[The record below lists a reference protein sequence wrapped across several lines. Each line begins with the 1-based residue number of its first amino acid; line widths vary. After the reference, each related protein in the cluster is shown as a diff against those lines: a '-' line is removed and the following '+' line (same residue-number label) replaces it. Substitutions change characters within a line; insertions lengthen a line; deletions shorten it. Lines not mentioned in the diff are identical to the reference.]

1 MIEPVVVKCLQV
13 EATTKCNAWC
23 PGCAR
28 NYGGFGLQEGL
39 VLQDLNVIRYQE
51 ILNLFPNLEYI
62 DFCGTY
68 GDAIAAANITDLISV
83 SKQYAKKIVVRTN
96 GSLRNTKWWRSFAD
110 LMKTHENEVWFCLD
124 GLADTHSIYRQAT
137 NFDTIIRNAVQ
148 FINAGGTAVW
158 QFIPWAHNEHQISDC
173 VKLSQKLGF
182 SRFEI
187 VRSVR
192 NDRLAKHWQTGEP
205 IELKPWTRNE
215 ITNKLLR
222 SKTNVP
228 TKNCQ
233 HLSQPGYYVSA
244 SGELSTCC
252 YLQHVLR
259 FNNINETPNIK
270 DELLQNPRSI
280 CLHRCGE

>member
-1 MIEPVVVKCLQV
+1 MVAANTVKWLQV

-28 NYGGFGLQEGL
+28 SYGGFGLHKEL
-39 VLQDLNVIRYQE
+39 VLQDIDTSRYQK
-51 ILNLFPNLEYI
+51 ILELFPNLEYI

-68 GDAIAAANITDLISV
+68 GDAIAAANITEIIEL
-83 SKQYAKKIVVRTN
+83 SKQYAKKIIVRTN
-96 GSLRNTKWWRSFAD
+96 GSLRTANWWGSFAN
-110 LMKTHENEVWFCLD
+110 LLKTHENEVWFCLD
-124 GLADTHSIYRQAT
+124 GLADTHAIYRQAT
-137 NFDTIIRNAVQ
+137 NFDMIIRNATR
-148 FINAGGTAVW
+148 FINAGGSAVW

-173 VKLSQKLGF
+173 IRLSQKLGF

-187 VRSVR
+187 VRAVR
-192 NDRLAKHWQTGEP
+192 NDRAARHWRTGELLT
-205 IELKPWTRNE
+205 IEPWSRN
-215 ITNKLLR
+215 TVNNKLLQP
-222 SKTNVP
+222 KTNVP

-259 FNNINETPNIK
+259 FDTLNQTPDIA
-270 DELLQNPRSI
+270 DELSKYPRSI